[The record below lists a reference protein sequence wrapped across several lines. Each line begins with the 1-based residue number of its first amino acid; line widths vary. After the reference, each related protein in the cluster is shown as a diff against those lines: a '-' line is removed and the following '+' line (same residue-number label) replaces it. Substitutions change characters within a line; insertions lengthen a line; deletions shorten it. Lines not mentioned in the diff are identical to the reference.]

1 MITVEEQ
8 LELFNQLHNMNL
20 FDLYCDIKNDCEKSN
35 IPLLNNENDNSIN
48 EFIELIMNNVDLKK
62 INIKYYKKRNLI

>member
-20 FDLYCDIKNDCEKSN
+20 FDLYCDIKNDC
-35 IPLLNNENDNSIN
+35 
-48 EFIELIMNNVDLKK
+48 
-62 INIKYYKKRNLI
+62 